1 MFALHIC
8 DSAASLGPASTCSS
22 LHILY
27 PLVSLVMVYFDL
39 PIFVFEVKTK
49 QNREGLSSM
58 RQPRN
63 SKGWTGTS
71 AASVFLE
78 VGDFQK
84 IHSSVKWETN
94 SAHLWNRSRLAQLGK
109 TVARKLYFPGGSCRT
124 PLPQPYNCPSLP
136 CSSAYK
142 VRAAMSRWP
151 IALEPPQY
159 RGNEGQEEMS
169 VIGESLS

>member
-1 MFALHIC
+1 MLALHIC
-8 DSAASLGPASTCSS
+8 DSAAPLCPASPCSS
-22 LHILY
+22 LHILSH
-27 PLVSLVMVYFDL
+27 LVSLVMVYLDL

-49 QNREGLSSM
+49 QNRGGLSSSM
-58 RQPRN
+58 RQPRD

-94 SAHLWNRSRLAQLGK
+94 SAHLWNRPRTAQLVK
-109 TVARKLYFPGGSCRT
+109 TVARKLYFPGGSCRP

-142 VRAAMSRWP
+142 VRVAMSRWL
-151 IALEPPQY
+151 IALEPPQC
-159 RGNEGQEEMS
+159 RGNGGQEEMS
-169 VIGESLS
+169 VI